1 MTFSNRIKSRM
12 KQVKLTQ
19 EQLAEIIGVSQASV
33 QKYVSGKTQAT
44 NKILDLARA
53 LECDPEW
60 LATGDERIETQVL
73 SVQDSKAEYSL
84 TSSEIELLK
93 VEGACGGGST
103 IDCEPLHTARL
114 IKEDSWFKKYKV
126 RPKDTFAVYAKGDS
140 MEMFIV
146 EGDIVIFNKTKTK
159 PVSGQ
164 IFLIRHPDGLKI
176 KSLRQDITG
185 TWLAESLND
194 KYPTET
200 IPKEMI
206 DQIGILGE
214 FIYRQG
220 G

>member
-1 MTFSNRIKSRM
+1 M

-44 NKILDLARA
+44 NKILELARA

-60 LATGDERIETQVL
+60 LATGSERLETRVL
-73 SVQDSKAEYSL
+73 NVSESKADYSL
-84 TSSEIELLK
+84 TSSEIALLK
-93 VEGACGGGST
+93 IEGSCGVGST

-114 IKEDSWFKKYKV
+114 IKEDNWFKKYKV

-140 MEMFIV
+140 MEMFII
-146 EGDIVIFNKTKTK
+146 EGDIVIFNKTKTQ
-159 PVSGQ
+159 PVSGK

-185 TWLAESLND
+185 NWLAESLND
-194 KYPTET
+194 KYPSEV
-200 IPKEMI
+200 IPKDMI
-206 DQIGILGE
+206 SQIVILGE